1 MKWKILKQ
9 TTSRFTFL
17 LASRSAL
24 FPTSARKIFGM
35 AISWIFL
42 TQFFA
47 LSKEGSF
54 VMSYTTMIAWA
65 PSHSL
70 ELQLSNIAA
79 PAVSQISSFTC
90 VPSSRFTCLTERETE
105 STEVDIKNGQKH
117 VLNQLFLIEKAS
129 LTSNC
134 DRVILTG
141 WAMNTSVK
149 QPRFPYTVTTYFMR

>member
-1 MKWKILKQ
+1 MKNFKQ

-24 FPTSARKIFGM
+24 FPTSARKMFGM
-35 AISWIFL
+35 AISWTFL

-47 LSKEGSF
+47 LSKEGSS

-65 PSHSL
+65 RSHSFKFT
-70 ELQLSNIAA
+70 LSEHSA
-79 PAVSQISSFTC
+79 PAVSQILSFTL
-90 VPSSRFTCLTERETE
+90 VPSSRFTSLTEEKTE

-117 VLNQLFLIEKAS
+117 LLNQLFLIEKAS

-134 DRVILTG
+134 DIDMFIDP
-141 WAMNTSVK
+141 AMNTSVK
-149 QPRFPYTVTTYFMR
+149 QPRFPYTGTTYFMR

>member
-1 MKWKILKQ
+1 MKNFKQ

-24 FPTSARKIFGM
+24 FPTSARKMFGM
-35 AISWIFL
+35 AISWTFL

-47 LSKEGSF
+47 LSKEGSS

-65 PSHSL
+65 PSHCF
-70 ELQLSNIAA
+70 ELKLSNLAA

-134 DRVILTG
+134 ERDMLTDR
-141 WAMNTSVK
+141 AMNPSVK
-149 QPRFPYTVTTYFMR
+149 